1 MKQLDPI
8 DQLKLLDDT
17 PQVVEMIREH
27 EHISEVRIAR
37 TQLQQLWIVARK
49 LSAEVRR
56 LRKT

>member
-27 EHISEVRIAR
+27 EHIAEVRIAR
-37 TQLQQLWIVARK
+37 MQLQQLWIVARK

>member
-1 MKQLDPI
+1 MKQLDPVE
-8 DQLKLLDDT
+8 QLKLLDDT

-27 EHISEVRIAR
+27 EHIAEVRIAR